1 MSNKIINIGI
11 VSKGRLKEFTE
22 NLLKKKKLKT
32 YSDRGERDL
41 FGKIKGKS
49 NIRILFLHA
58 REIIEQLSIGN
69 LDIGISGFDLLKES
83 EINIQKNINLLK
95 KLPFGYANL
104 VLAVREENIDLFTT
118 LDLDEVADDFRRKN
132 KNLVRIGTK
141 YPNLTR
147 SFLYSRGV
155 TNFQIVKSLGAT
167 ELMPIIGTA
176 EFISDITSTGQTL
189 KANKL
194 RVLNDGLILGVFL
207 LEDFFFL
214 EPEILKKSGLTWIV
228 FFALIINLYTK

>member
-22 NLLKKKKLKT
+22 NLLKKKKFKT

-194 RVLNDGLILGVFL
+194 RVLNDGLILKSQAC
-207 LEDFFFL
+207 
-214 EPEILKKSGLTWIV
+214 ILTSKKNKNKKGLKS
-228 FFALIINLYTK
+228 LIKLFSK